1 MTFSIERESERPSGR
16 ANRVARVSGGR
27 ISTRAGIGDAATALF
42 AERGYAG
49 TSVRDIASAAGV
61 DPALVI
67 RYFGS
72 KEGLFLETM
81 QLDLEHNPLV
91 DGPIETLGVRFIQS
105 LLDSDEQTRG
115 AFLALLRAS
124 DDGQRGSRLREAHE
138 SSFVAPLLT
147 RLDGPDAELRAR
159 LAAALVGGLL
169 YSLWVVGDDTL
180 AAADRTDLVA
190 TYGALLQ
197 RLITP

>member
-1 MTFSIERESERPSGR
+1 M
-16 ANRVARVSGGR
+16 SGGR
-27 ISTRAGIGDAATALF
+27 VSTRAGIGDAATRLF

-49 TSVRDIASAAGV
+49 TSVRDIASEAGV

-72 KEGLFLETM
+72 KEQLFLQTM
-81 QLDLEHNPLV
+81 RLGLEHNPLV
-91 DGPIETLGVRFIQS
+91 EGPIETLGVRFLES
-105 LLDSDEQTRG
+105 LLDSSEPTRG

-124 DDGQRGSRLREAHE
+124 DDGERGSALREAHE
-138 SSFVAPLLT
+138 ASFVAPLLA
-147 RLDGPDAELRAR
+147 RLEGPDAELRAR
-159 LAAALVGGLL
+159 LAASLVGGLL

-180 AAADRTDLVA
+180 AAADRGELVR

>member
-1 MTFSIERESERPSGR
+1 M
-16 ANRVARVSGGR
+16 SGGR
-27 ISTRAGIGDAATALF
+27 VSTRASIGAAATRLF
-42 AERGYAG
+42 ADRGYAG
-49 TSVRDIASAAGV
+49 TSVRDIASAAAV

-72 KEGLFLETM
+72 KEQLFLETM
-81 QLDLEHNPLV
+81 RLDLEHNPLQ
-91 DGPIETLGVRFIQS
+91 DGPVETLGVRFLES
-105 LLDSDEQTRG
+105 LLASSDLNRG

-124 DDGQRGSRLREAHE
+124 DDGERGSALRGAHE
-138 SSFVAPLLT
+138 QSFVAPLLA

-159 LAAALVGGLL
+159 LAASLVGGLL
-169 YSLWVVGDDTL
+169 YSLWVVGDDAL
-180 AAADRTDLVA
+180 AAADRTQLVR

>member
-1 MTFSIERESERPSGR
+1 M
-16 ANRVARVSGGR
+16 SGGKV
-27 ISTRAGIGDAATALF
+27 STRASIGEAATRLF

-72 KEGLFLETM
+72 KESLFVEVMRLETM
-81 QLDLEHNPLV
+81 HLDLHNPLE
-91 DGPIETLGVRFIQS
+91 DGPIETLGVRFLES
-105 LLDSDEQTRG
+105 LLAADDGNRG

-124 DDGQRGSRLREAHE
+124 DDGQRGSALREAHE
-138 SSFVAPLLT
+138 ASFVAPLLA
-147 RLDGPDAELRAR
+147 RLEGPDAELRAR
-159 LAAALVGGLL
+159 LAASLVGGLL
-169 YSLWVVGDDTL
+169 YSLWVVGDDAL
-180 AAADRTDLVA
+180 ATADRTELVA

-197 RLITP
+197 RLITPGS

>member
-1 MTFSIERESERPSGR
+1 M
-16 ANRVARVSGGR
+16 SGGR
-27 ISTRAGIGDAATALF
+27 VSTRATIGDAATLLF

-72 KEGLFLETM
+72 KEQLFLETM
-81 QLDLEHNPLV
+81 RLDLEHNPLAE
-91 DGPIETLGVRFIQS
+91 GPIETLGVRFLES
-105 LLDSDEQTRG
+105 LLDSNEVTRG

-124 DDGQRGSRLREAHE
+124 DGGERGSALREAHE
-138 SSFVAPLLT
+138 SAFVAPLLA
-147 RLDGPDAELRAR
+147 RLEGPDAELRAR
-159 LAAALVGGLL
+159 LAASLVGGLL
-169 YSLWVVGDDTL
+169 YTLWVVGDDVL
-180 AAADRTDLVA
+180 ASADRAELVR